1 MWSEAGIQFRS
12 NLLLEPGASIQLH
25 AHSYDHVAMLLNGVF
40 DAVVVSSNGERKQS
54 RLTAPHRVTIKA
66 WDKHGFTLLEN
77 SGGPGEILCMWG
89 A

>member
-25 AHSYDHVAMLLNGVF
+25 AHSYDHVAMLLRGVF
-40 DAVVVSSNGERKQS
+40 DAVEVTPDGERKQS
-54 RLTAPHRVTIKA
+54 RLTAPQRITIPA
-66 WDKHGFTLLEN
+66 GHQHGFTLLE
-77 SGGPGEILCMWG
+77 GDLGEVLCMWG